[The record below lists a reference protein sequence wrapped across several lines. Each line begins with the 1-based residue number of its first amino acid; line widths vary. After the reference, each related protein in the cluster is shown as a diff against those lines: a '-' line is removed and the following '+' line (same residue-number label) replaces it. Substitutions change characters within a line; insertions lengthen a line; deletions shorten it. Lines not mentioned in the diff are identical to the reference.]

1 MLIRLPVALRDSRDP
16 NAIAGFFKIL
26 LHSALV
32 VSKIQ
37 WSHSCFNKGLCSKN
51 EGIEKNRGIGKI
63 PLIPNFLRGNVPI
76 SHGHSVI
83 SIMPRVFLLLAVG
96 LLFFLTACTTTHY
109 DLSALPTS
117 FPSGTVIVSLD
128 TWHAMLAFPV
138 PSQDVPQHGEQEYE
152 EWGYAERA
160 WYVEGRTGLSGI
172 FRALLWPTDGV
183 VEVGRHPTI
192 WAERTLQPPAEVFVL
207 TLEPESYRHLRMFL
221 ESTRLSRTALASFGD
236 SDFFPSVRSYHLF
249 HTCHQYAAHAL
260 QAGGLPLT
268 PALALNRTML
278 GWQLRRIPQPCGEC

>member
-1 MLIRLPVALRDSRDP
+1 MHRVL
-16 NAIAGFFKIL
+16 
-26 LHSALV
+26 
-32 VSKIQ
+32 
-37 WSHSCFNKGLCSKN
+37 
-51 EGIEKNRGIGKI
+51 
-63 PLIPNFLRGNVPI
+63 FLT
-76 SHGHSVI
+76 
-83 SIMPRVFLLLAVG
+83 VG
-96 LLFFLTACTTTHY
+96 LLFLSVGCTTAHHG
-109 DLSALPTS
+109 LSALPKS

-138 PSQDVPQHGEQEYE
+138 HSLNALDNGEQEYE

-160 WYVEGRTGLSGI
+160 WYVEGKTGLSGI

-192 WAERTLQPPAEVFVL
+192 WAERTLQPPAEVFMFQ
-207 TLEPESYRHLRMFL
+207 LEPEPYRQLRLFL

-236 SDFFPSVRSYHLF
+236 SDFYPSVRSYHLF

-260 QAGGLPLT
+260 QAAGLLLT

-278 GWQLRRIPQPCGEC
+278 GWQLRRLPQPSNDPS